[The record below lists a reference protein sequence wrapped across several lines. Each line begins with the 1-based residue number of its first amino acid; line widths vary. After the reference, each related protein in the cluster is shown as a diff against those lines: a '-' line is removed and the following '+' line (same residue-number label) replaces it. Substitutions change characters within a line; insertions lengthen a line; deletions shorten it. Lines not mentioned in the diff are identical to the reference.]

1 MEEKHFIREGPKL
14 KYADIKKVEA
24 EIGRDIPTD
33 YIDFLMLH
41 NGGNPE
47 HCNFLDPETDRLDSA
62 ELFYGLGET
71 FDLGVQREYASRMP
85 KELMPIAYSGGC
97 QICICTEGENF
108 GRIFLWDSE
117 EEMPEVE
124 QPYYGLLSPAESRE
138 LYQQIYSSV
147 SYYAECADTGGWFE
161 ERDFNKDTG
170 YGRITYF
177 HELKGKHVKR
187 YKRLLETPLQENM
200 SAGERDRYFMN
211 IVPRVLSIEGGV
223 VLTNHGHRYWDVL
236 VVGGEMAGT
245 VWQVD
250 GCAGQSMRAQ
260 PDGFYERGKL
270 VLGAKQASGFLAY
283 MERWV
288 DQALE
293 ECKSIY
299 HNKTHGEIKP

>member
-1 MEEKHFIREGPKL
+1 MKEKSRQERILALRDKL
-14 KYADIKKVEA
+14 QRLK
-24 EIGRDIPTD
+24 
-33 YIDFLMLH
+33 
-41 NGGNPE
+41 
-47 HCNFLDPETDRLDSA
+47 ETDT
-62 ELFYGLGET
+62 ELRIFGAAGQQSGHRYTFHPVFEEELAQWET
-71 FDLGVQREYASRMP
+71 DCSLKLPEEYREYLKLAGYGTGP
-85 KELMPIAYSGGC
+85 G
-97 QICICTEGENF
+97 
-108 GRIFLWDSE
+108 
-117 EEMPEVE
+117 
-124 QPYYGLLSPAESRE
+124 YGLLSPAESRE

-283 MERWV
+283 MERWA